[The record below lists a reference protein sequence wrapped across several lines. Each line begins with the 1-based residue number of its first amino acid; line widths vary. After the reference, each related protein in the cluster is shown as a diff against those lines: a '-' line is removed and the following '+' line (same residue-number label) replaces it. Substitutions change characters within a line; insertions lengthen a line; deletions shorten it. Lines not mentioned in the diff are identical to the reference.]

1 MRVIIAVVISLF
13 LTACATENQSNAL
26 SNKAVRISKTDAS
39 SGKKVALI
47 IGNKEYHKPFT
58 TLSNT
63 VNDAK
68 AMKDI
73 LETRGFKV
81 IYKTDVTKREF
92 DNSLEEFYRELRRG
106 AIGLLYF
113 SGHGLESNGQN
124 YLIPT
129 DSNIK
134 AKSDTQYEAIALN
147 KITKRMQSENDKLNI
162 VILDACRNDPFAKA
176 LGIGGLAKSEPPV
189 GLFVSYATKAGAVS
203 SDGRVG
209 GNGLFTTYLIKY
221 MKEPLSFKD
230 VFQKAREA
238 VYEASNKTQFPA
250 IYDNTINVNFYF
262 TLPELN
268 QNNNVT
274 PVVNNTSD
282 KNSKL
287 WALEKACNLGDG
299 KGCNDLGIKY
309 VKGEGVAKDEYKAI
323 EFYRKACNL
332 KYAWGCDNLGVK
344 YKKGLGAKKD
354 LFKSVKFYRK
364 ACNLKN
370 GSGCNHLGVRYA
382 KGEGV
387 IKNEYKAVEFYKK
400 ACDLN
405 YGIGC
410 SNLGYLY
417 KKGIGVLKDLSKAK
431 EFYKK
436 ACDLDYAKGCRRLG
450 NL

>member
-47 IGNKEYHKPFT
+47 IGNKEYQKPFT

-147 KITKRMQSENDKLNI
+147 KITKRMQSENDRLNI
-162 VILDACRNDPFAKA
+162 VILDACRNDPFAKS
-176 LGIGGLAKSEPPV
+176 LGVGGLANTEPPI
-189 GLFVSYATKAGAVS
+189 GLFVSYATKAGGVS

-262 TLPELN
+262 TLPRKVKPDRNKKITIVDGLMYQNHLFTQRYTWENAKNYCNNLTLSNYSDWRLSTKDELIKLGNIKLYKYDNYSNFIKWYKQN
-268 QNNNVT
+268 QHKRY
-274 PVVNNTSD
+274 
-282 KNSKL
+282 KNSKNYYHFIRKEFVENMPKYS
-287 WALEKACNLGDG
+287 WFWTSEEQNSSDAWFVNFTLGTDDW
-299 KGCNDLGIKY
+299 K
-309 VKGEGVAKDEYKAI
+309 
-323 EFYRKACNL
+323 
-332 KYAWGCDNLGVK
+332 
-344 YKKGLGAKKD
+344 
-354 LFKSVKFYRK
+354 FKS
-364 ACNLKN
+364 N
-370 GSGCNHLGVRYA
+370 GNFLALCVR
-382 KGEGV
+382 
-387 IKNEYKAVEFYKK
+387 
-400 ACDLN
+400 
-405 YGIGC
+405 
-410 SNLGYLY
+410 
-417 KKGIGVLKDLSKAK
+417 
-431 EFYKK
+431 
-436 ACDLDYAKGCRRLG
+436 
-450 NL
+450 